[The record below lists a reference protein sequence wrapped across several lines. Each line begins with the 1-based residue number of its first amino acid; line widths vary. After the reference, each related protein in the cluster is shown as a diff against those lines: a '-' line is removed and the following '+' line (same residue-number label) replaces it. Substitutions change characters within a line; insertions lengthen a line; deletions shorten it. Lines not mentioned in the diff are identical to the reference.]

1 MKKFELKLVTL
12 LALLGL
18 SVAIYTSAPNVE
30 VGKPKLTDRYEM
42 AEPFSSGALLSYSS
56 LEASPNES

>member
-1 MKKFELKLVTL
+1 MKNFELKLVTL

-18 SVAIYTSAPNVE
+18 SVVIYNSAPNMEVE
-30 VGKPKLTDRYEM
+30 KSKLTDRYEM
-42 AEPFSSGALLSYSS
+42 AEPFSSGSLLSYSS

>member
-1 MKKFELKLVTL
+1 MKNIELKLVSL

-18 SVAIYTSAPNVE
+18 AVAVYTSAPPTVME
-30 VGKPKLTDRYEM
+30 KSDLTDRYEM

>member
-1 MKKFELKLVTL
+1 MKNIELKLVTL

-18 SVAIYTSAPNVE
+18 SVATYTSAPNTE
-30 VGKPKLTDRYEM
+30 VRKSNLTDRYEM
-42 AEPFSSGALLSYSS
+42 AEPFSTGALLSYSS